1 MEEHD
6 EAAEKLEREADHM
19 EELGDELK
27 ENIEETRED
36 WEAKQRSESV
46 PGAQETGEDG

>member
-6 EAAEKLEREADHM
+6 EAAEKLEREAQDM
-19 EELGDELK
+19 EEQRDKLK
-27 ENIEETRED
+27 DDIETTRED